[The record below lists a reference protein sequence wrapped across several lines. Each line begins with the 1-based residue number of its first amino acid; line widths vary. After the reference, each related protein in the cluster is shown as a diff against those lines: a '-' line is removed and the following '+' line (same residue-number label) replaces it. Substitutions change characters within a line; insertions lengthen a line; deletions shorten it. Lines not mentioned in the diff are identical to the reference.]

1 MFQYNC
7 IHKYFTINRLFYF
20 NNQKYFH
27 TSLYQKANNN
37 NNNKQDTKAKTPT
50 KPKPK
55 ISFFEIKSKDSF
67 IKQKNENFKE
77 SIENSQNENENVKD
91 ILYDLIKQQQSIAS
105 KIANLINKIEPDK
118 TVEKLLEPVVELKK
132 LKEKEMISK
141 DESFSSVKKS
151 ELESIKVSKRPE

>member
-7 IHKYFTINRLFYF
+7 IHKFFTINRLFYF

-37 NNNKQDTKAKTPT
+37 NKQDNKTKTPT

-55 ISFFEIKSKDSF
+55 ISFFQIKSKDSF
-67 IKQKNENFKE
+67 IKHKIENFKE
-77 SIENSQNENENVKD
+77 SIETSQNENENVKD

-141 DESFSSVKKS
+141 DESYSSVKKS
-151 ELESIKVSKRPE
+151 ELESIKASKRPE